1 MLAVVLDLQVAESP
15 ELLFQNLPLFPK
27 EKNIAVA
34 NEKKAE
40 KKWKVPSTA
49 ESTQTAVP
57 PSKML
62 VIKESQRFECPLDIQ
77 VLCILMI

>member
-15 ELLFQNLPLFPK
+15 ELIFQNLPLFPK

-40 KKWKVPSTA
+40 KKWKVSSTA

-57 PSKML
+57 PSPSKML

-77 VLCILMI
+77 VL